1 LLAIPVA
8 EAQDLLD
15 KNLTPS
21 VDLTIRD
28 SEQNTVLDVAVQM
41 VVPEATLEKILNRM
55 LADDILKDLDHKSV
69 VTKLFNAIRSC
80 ERTVTSRHINA
91 LIGAG
96 IKIFNETP
104 KDCLKFILE
113 SPESAV
119 RSAVRIAKVLNVCAD
134 KDAAHGPLFR
144 EKADRVEQM
153 ALELINSSSSKDEAR
168 WILTD
173 EVVKY
178 ALDNDSKKVWSY

>member
-69 VTKLFNAIRSC
+69 VTKLVFTFN
-80 ERTVTSRHINA
+80 
-91 LIGAG
+91 
-96 IKIFNETP
+96 
-104 KDCLKFILE
+104 
-113 SPESAV
+113 
-119 RSAVRIAKVLNVCAD
+119 
-134 KDAAHGPLFR
+134 
-144 EKADRVEQM
+144 
-153 ALELINSSSSKDEAR
+153 
-168 WILTD
+168 
-173 EVVKY
+173 
-178 ALDNDSKKVWSY
+178 